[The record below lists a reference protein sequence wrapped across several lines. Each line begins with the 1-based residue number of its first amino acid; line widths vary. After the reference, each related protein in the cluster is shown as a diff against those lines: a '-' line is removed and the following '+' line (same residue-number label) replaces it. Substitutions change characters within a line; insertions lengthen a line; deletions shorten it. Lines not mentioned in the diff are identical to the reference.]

1 MGRACGA
8 DAVISIG
15 GGSVMDTAKGIAI
28 LLKEGGSLLDY
39 QGFQVLTRRQTP
51 HIAIPTTA
59 GTGSEV
65 TYVAVV
71 KDHQKKQKLLFGDY
85 HIIPDTAILDPA
97 LTVDLPPRLTAATG
111 LDAFSHGLEALSSAQ
126 REPVADALGLHAI
139 RLIKEFLPRALKN
152 GADLAARGQML
163 IAASLGGAAFSNA
176 QVGLI
181 HAIAHVVGARHGVH
195 HGMANAILM
204 PHVMRFN
211 NSVVADR
218 FRLAAEA
225 MGADVRGMSDE
236 AAGLCAAAAIE
247 AFVRENG
254 SSHAASRRWSAAG
267 RPGSVRGGCPVR
279 RLDRLQRAACSG
291 SRRSAGRAEGGLVK
305 SAASPDAADGQDG
318 SSGRSAGAHAP
329 ALPISLGP
337 RTEDAGLA
345 SMLAE
350 LIRLNL
356 AAHPGRRKDFDRLN
370 ADIVIEA
377 RDAEVTI
384 TLAFGGGTLI
394 VHAGVHGDPGI
405 RISADSATVLELST
419 LRIIGGVPSLLGA
432 KGRRLIGKLAAGEVK
447 IRGLRRVL
455 TLVRLDP
462 PPVSRQLTASGLG
475 ALPDHF
481 RLVGVTG

>member
-1 MGRACGA
+1 MGYTADLSFLFMAPTRIVFGAGTSDDALMELTALGCRTALIVTDAFLREKTDIVTRIQKALGAACAGVFSDVPPDSGVHVINAAAEMGRACGA

-126 REPVADALGLHAI
+126 REPIADALGLHAI

-247 AFVRENG
+247 AFVRETDL
-254 SSHAASRRWSAAG
+254 
-267 RPGSVRGGCPVR
+267 PT
-279 RLDRLQRAACSG
+279 RLRDVGVPQEDLAAC
-291 SRRSAGRAEGGLVK
+291 AE
-305 SAASPDAADGQDG
+305 AALSDG
-318 SSGRSAGAHAP
+318 S
-329 ALPISLGP
+329 IVY
-337 RTEDAGLA
+337 
-345 SMLAE
+345 
-350 LIRLNL
+350 
-356 AAHPGRRKDFDRLN
+356 N
-370 ADIVIEA
+370 ARPVTDP
-377 RDAEVTI
+377 AEV
-384 TLAFGGGTLI
+384 LA
-394 VHAGVHGDPGI
+394 
-405 RISADSATVLELST
+405 VL
-419 LRIIGGVPSLLGA
+419 
-432 KGRRLIGKLAAGEVK
+432 KAAW
-447 IRGLRRVL
+447 
-455 TLVRLDP
+455 
-462 PPVSRQLTASGLG
+462 
-475 ALPDHF
+475 
-481 RLVGVTG
+481 